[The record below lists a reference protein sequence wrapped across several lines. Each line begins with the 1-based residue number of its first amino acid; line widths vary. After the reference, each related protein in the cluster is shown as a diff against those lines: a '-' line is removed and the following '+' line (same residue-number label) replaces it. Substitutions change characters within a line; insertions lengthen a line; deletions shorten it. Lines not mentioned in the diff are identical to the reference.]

1 MVVPSVNPSLKTVIV
16 VLASA
21 VPEIGSD
28 ELLVVVPSVG
38 AVITGAAGAPVSTV
52 RAIAVEAR
60 LVLFPASVAVAVIEY
75 VASPHGVAVV

>member
-38 AVITGAAGAPVSTV
+38 AVMTGAAGAPVSTV
-52 RAIAVEAR
+52 RAIAVDAT
-60 LVLFPASVAVAVIEY
+60 LVVFPASVAVAVIEY

>member
-1 MVVPSVNPSLKTVIV
+1 MPSVTPSLKTVMV

-38 AVITGAAGAPVSTV
+38 AVMTGAAGALVSTV
-52 RAIAVEAR
+52 RAIAVEAM

>member
-1 MVVPSVNPSLKTVIV
+1 MVVPSVTPSLKTVMV

-52 RAIAVEAR
+52 RVIAVDAT
-60 LVLFPASVAVAVIEY
+60 LVVFPASVAVAVIEY